1 MKGNMKGNNKQI
13 EFKCI
18 QEDCQQP
25 ILFRL
30 LEIEDNPRVKC
41 PSCNKEYSFNN
52 DFLERLRKFEMLVC
66 AIREARDI
74 LSDVNI
80 AINVKNHQVRIP
92 YYLLL
97 TRMNT
102 LLTLNIGNRK
112 VVFSFR
118 VEPLQETADM
128 G

>member
-1 MKGNMKGNNKQI
+1 MKGNNKQI

-18 QEDCQQP
+18 QENCQQP
-25 ILFRL
+25 ILFKL
-30 LEIEDNPRVKC
+30 LEIEHNPRVRCPKC
-41 PSCNKEYSFNN
+41 KKEYIFNG
-52 DFLERLRKFEMLVC
+52 DFLDKLRKFEMLVC
-66 AIREARDI
+66 TIREARDI

-102 LLTLNIGNRK
+102 LLTLNIGKHK
-112 VVFSFR
+112 VVFRFR
-118 VEPLQETADM
+118 VEPLQETADI